1 MTRGRFGILIA
12 APVLVLCSVLP
23 ATTARAEDG
32 GLQVTN
38 VDVSDP
44 PHVVVE
50 VVAPA
55 ALTGTTLTSAD
66 VALTENGTPVKA
78 TLAVVPAAGL
88 EVVLAI
94 DTSGSMK
101 EGDAIG
107 AAKAAAQRF
116 LAVLPAEVPVGVIAF
131 ADSPRLVSALS
142 VDRALLNNAIGLLAA
157 TGETALY
164 DGMVLARS
172 VFSGATADR
181 QIVLLSDGGNT
192 VGNATLDDALAVAG
206 AIRTSVVQ
214 LTSSEANP
222 VSLQQLADANHGTL
236 VAASDPAALTGLFET
251 IANSLVHRYRL
262 EFDSTAT
269 GEVRY
274 SLTVSTADGPVSAT
288 ATATVAPA
296 ESVPPDTD
304 PSTVPASIVPASTIV
319 ASTSP
324 SGGGGGAPPDDG
336 TSSGLSADTWL
347 RIGAA
352 CCFLAL
358 LLGLLALLLRRND
371 PHEVTLATAHRHTK
385 VTVDPDDRSGI
396 GGRVEAMA
404 DRALD
409 RGNHRRGLAVAL
421 EVASIN
427 LRPGEFATLTML
439 GSIVLAFA
447 MSTFA
452 GLFGF
457 VLGLVIAPLVAW
469 MVVSSKADRRRR
481 AFDDQLPDV
490 LHLIVTLLQSGYGLP
505 QALDAVSTQAAE
517 PAATEFRRVLLEVR
531 IGRDPTDAL
540 AATATRMK
548 SRDFAW
554 VVSAININRE
564 IGGEL
569 AAILDSVADTVRER
583 QRLERQV
590 RTLTAEG
597 RLSAWVLTALP
608 LLLVALLAVINPG
621 YFAPMKETPGPQMIA
636 VGVVL
641 LGIGWVWMH
650 RLITTHTSGR

>member
-1 MTRGRFGILIA
+1 MTRQRLAILITALVLILCGILLGATVRA
-12 APVLVLCSVLP
+12 AD
-23 ATTARAEDG
+23 DG
-32 GLQVTN
+32 LHVTN

-44 PHVVVE
+44 PHVVLE
-50 VVAPA
+50 VAAPA
-55 ALTGTTLTSAD
+55 ALTGTTLTGAD
-66 VALTENGTPVKA
+66 VVLTENGTPVDA
-78 TLAVVPAAGL
+78 TLTVVPAAGL

-107 AAKAAAQRF
+107 AAKSAAQRF
-116 LAVLPAEVPVGVIAF
+116 LEVLPVEVPVGVVAF
-131 ADSPRLVSALS
+131 ADSPRLVSALT
-142 VDRALLNNAIGLLAA
+142 VDRALLNHAIGQLSAR
-157 TGETALY
+157 GETALY
-164 DGMVLARS
+164 DGMVLAQS

-192 VGNATLDDALAVAG
+192 VGKSTLDDALAVAA

-214 LTSSEANP
+214 LTSSEADP
-222 VSLQQLADANHGTL
+222 ASLQQLAGANHGTL
-236 VAASDPAALTGLFET
+236 SAASDPAALTGLYES

-262 EFDSTAT
+262 EFDSTAS
-269 GEVRY
+269 GEVLY
-274 SLTVSTADGPVSAT
+274 TLTVAGADGPVSVT
-288 ATATVAPA
+288 ATATVPLGGSAPPA
-296 ESVPPDTD
+296 VD
-304 PSTVPASIVPASTIV
+304 PSTVPASTVV

-324 SGGGGGAPPDDG
+324 SDGGGGATPDDVV
-336 TSSGLSADTWL
+336 SSGVSTDTWL
-347 RIGAA
+347 RVGAA
-352 CCFLAL
+352 CLFLAL
-358 LLGLLALLLRRND
+358 LIGMLAFFLGRHEPSDVALD
-371 PHEVTLATAHRHTK
+371 IGRHPK
-385 VTVDPDDRSGI
+385 ELIDPDERTGL
-396 GGRVEAMA
+396 GGRVESMA

-409 RGNHRRGLAVAL
+409 RGNRRHGLAVAL

-427 LRPGEFATLTML
+427 LRPGEFVILGTL
-439 GSIVLAFA
+439 GGIVLALLL
-447 MSTFA
+447 STFM
-452 GLFGF
+452 GILGF
-457 VLGLVIAPLVAW
+457 VIGLVVAPLLAW

-505 QALDAVSTQAAE
+505 QALDAVSAQAAE

-540 AATATRMK
+540 AATAARMK

-564 IGGEL
+564 VGGEL
-569 AAILDSVADTVRER
+569 AAILDAVAETVRER
-583 QRLERQV
+583 QRLHRQV

-608 LLLVALLAVINPG
+608 VLLVALLSVINPG
-621 YFAPMKETPGPQMIA
+621 YFEPMTESPGPVLII

-641 LGIGWVWMH
+641 LLIGWVWMH
-650 RLITTHTSGR
+650 RLVKTHS